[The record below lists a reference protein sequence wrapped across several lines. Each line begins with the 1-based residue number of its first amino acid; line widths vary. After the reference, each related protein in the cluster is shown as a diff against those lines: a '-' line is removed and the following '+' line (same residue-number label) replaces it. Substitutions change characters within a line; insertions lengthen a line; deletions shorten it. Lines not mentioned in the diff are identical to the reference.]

1 MAASL
6 TRNWISPPAPIAKP
20 NPMLAEKSP
29 LARLEPCI
37 PSRLS
42 TNSPPSASLISSSS
56 GVVPGAIAQLP
67 APGKGAEAYP
77 ERRPRPGATSSRAAK
92 RRSATT
98 LRKTPCS
105 TIGKAKAATP
115 SSSKGA
121 PARPA
126 SGRLSSS
133 IESIGL
139 STCSPVRPASGGG
152 WPRWGGGKKGPART
166 AGAGG
171 GPGAVA
177 DPTGSPRPAGAGA
190 RQQSVRQRLQPVDR
204 LAAHLDQLADADRLH
219 LPVADVGVDR
229 AAGRQAERPLLDLG
243 QAGGLERGLDGVLD
257 AVQDRG
263 RGEADP
269 ATREHADPDASAG
282 TAVDAGQPVVLVVH
296 GVARR
301 L

>member
-1 MAASL
+1 MHRGAAVV
-6 TRNWISPPAPIAKP
+6 APEHRGA
-20 NPMLAEKSP
+20 LDP
-29 LARLEPCI
+29 LGE
-37 PSRLS
+37 
-42 TNSPPSASLISSSS
+42 
-56 GVVPGAIAQLP
+56 G
-67 APGKGAEAYP
+67 E
-77 ERRPRPGATSSRAAK
+77 
-92 RRSATT
+92 
-98 LRKTPCS
+98 
-105 TIGKAKAATP
+105 
-115 SSSKGA
+115 
-121 PARPA
+121 
-126 SGRLSSS
+126 
-133 IESIGL
+133 
-139 STCSPVRPASGGG
+139 
-152 WPRWGGGKKGPART
+152 KGPART
-166 AGAGG
+166 AAAGAE
-171 GPGAVA
+171 PGAVA
-177 DPTGSPRPAGAGA
+177 DPNGCHRPAGAGA

-301 L
+301 LGVERLRLVRAQAARVLQRGLDQVGPDRRFSRHRSAPPGSAGGERRSRPAAAPARPCRSRRRPRRAW